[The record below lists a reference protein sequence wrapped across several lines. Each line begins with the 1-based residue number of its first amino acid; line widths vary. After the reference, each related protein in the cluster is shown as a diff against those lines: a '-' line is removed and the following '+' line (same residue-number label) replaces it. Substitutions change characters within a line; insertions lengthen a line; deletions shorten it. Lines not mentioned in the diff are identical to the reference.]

1 MSPRRLSL
9 ALGLATFTVAGI
21 SAALPWTIGTE
32 EAARLVGRQ
41 LGAYGLSLGAEG
53 PATLRLLP
61 LPRLD
66 FARTRITD
74 QADAATLAE
83 GGRLTIVLD
92 PFSLVTGRIGIGSLT
107 LDGARL
113 PLSEDARW
121 AGLLRRV
128 SGQMRSGWFL
138 RPHRLVLKDAVLI
151 GLGQTEPEIQDL
163 DLDLDWP
170 AWGGTLDGTATFVW
184 RGQRARASLTDLRPA
199 ALAEGTAS
207 PFTASLT
214 WPGGSLSAEGDA
226 RRAAEP
232 SRGLAL
238 EGTGRLETR
247 SLPQTLAWIGRD
259 AALAPLAETFA
270 LEGSFTAEGAALM
283 LPRLRVRLGQNVLDG
298 AAQASLATPRASVQA
313 TLAADSLNLAPL
325 LGQLVR
331 VLGLDGEE
339 RQAPALALQPFTGG
353 DLDLRLSA
361 AAARIGPVALE
372 DMAASLLVRDGA
384 VEIALNRAAIQGGT
398 VKGRAT
404 LTSAGINGT
413 ETEVKAQGGLDQVD
427 LGGLLIDL
435 GAARWVLG
443 PSQGSFS
450 LEGRGRDLADLAAR
464 TAGRAVLSIDRG
476 AIVGLDLADV
486 IQRHGGVAA
495 GALAR
500 RNGRTPFERASLS
513 LRFAD
518 GIGEIAEGNLQ
529 ASALSANLRGY
540 VSLRDHSFRA
550 RAEVHPRTD
559 LGRPGPLF
567 DLAGPWDAVEVR
579 AVRPGEAE
587 PELPT
592 GSAAPTAFQGVPGLI
607 LPGTARA
614 YAP

>member
-9 ALGLATFTVAGI
+9 TLGLATLTLAGV

-32 EAARLVGRQ
+32 GAARLVGRE
-41 LGAYGLSLGAEG
+41 LAAYGLSLHAEG

-66 FARTRITD
+66 FARTRI
-74 QADAATLAE
+74 AEESAAAPLAE

-92 PFSLVTGRIGIGSLT
+92 PIGLMAGRIGIGSLT
-107 LDGARL
+107 LDGTKL
-113 PLSEDARW
+113 VLTDDARW
-121 AGLLRRV
+121 AGPLRRLSEQV
-128 SGQMRSGWFL
+128 RAGWFV
-138 RPHRLVLKDAVLI
+138 RPHRVVLKNAALA
-151 GLGQTEPEIQDL
+151 GPGHAEPEIRDL

-170 AWGGTLDGTATFVW
+170 AWGGSLDGRARFTW
-184 RGQRARASLTDLRPA
+184 RGQRARANLTDLRPA

-207 PFTASLT
+207 PFAASLI

-226 RRAAEP
+226 RLAAEP

-238 EGTGRLETR
+238 EGTGKLETR

-270 LEGSFTAEGAALM
+270 LEGSFSAEGAAVM

-298 AAQASLATPRASVQA
+298 AGQASLATPRAAVQA

-325 LGQLVR
+325 LGQLLR

-339 RQAPALALQPFTGG
+339 RAAPALALHPFTGG

-384 VEIALNRAAIQGGT
+384 VEIALNRAAVQGGT

-413 ETEVKAQGGLDQVD
+413 ETEVKAQGALDQVD

-435 GAARWVLG
+435 GASRWVLG
-443 PSQGSFS
+443 PSQGHFSF
-450 LEGRGRDLADLAAR
+450 EGSGRDLADLAAR
-464 TAGRAVLSIDRG
+464 TSGRAALTIDRG

-518 GIGEIAEGNLQ
+518 GVGEIAEGVLQ
-529 ASALSANLRGY
+529 ASALSASLRGY

-550 RAEVHPRTD
+550 RAELHPRAD
-559 LGRPGPLF
+559 SARPGPLF
-567 DLAGPWDAVEVR
+567 DLAGPWDAVTVR
-579 AVRPGEAE
+579 AARPGEAE

-592 GSAAPTAFQGVPGLI
+592 SSAAPSAFHGVPGLI